1 MDATGSAGRRLL
13 DHLVLPVTSIAMSRA
28 RLAQLGFTVAPDG
41 IHPFGT
47 ANSCVFLSDGTY
59 LEPLAVADREACE
72 AAALNGNTFI
82 ARDQAIR
89 FRHGDEGLT
98 AIVVNTSDADAD
110 HQRFAA
116 SGVSAGPMLSF
127 SRVGRLPDGTERMA
141 SFKLAFAA
149 DLRSPDFF
157 AFACQRI
164 AALPSAGKALET
176 HENGVTGIAQV
187 VLSEPNPADFKDFLQ
202 MVAVSHDTAEHPF
215 GMDVGLDNAIIA
227 TLNPAGLKDRFGLKG
242 STHARGLR
250 GRAVVFKVMDIER
263 LKACLA
269 ENGVAFEERAS
280 RILVPHEPGQGV
292 LFAFEEE
299 K

>member
-13 DHLVLPVTSIAMSRA
+13 DHLVLPVTSIALSRA
-28 RLAQLGFTVAPDG
+28 RFAQLGFTVAPDG

-47 ANSCVFLSDGTY
+47 ENSCVFLSDGTY
-59 LEPLAVADREACE
+59 LEPLGVADREAYE
-72 AAALNGNTFI
+72 ASARNGNTFI

-89 FRHGDEGLT
+89 FRHGDEGLS
-98 AIVVNTSDADAD
+98 AIVVNAADADAD
-110 HQRFAA
+110 HQRFAENGI
-116 SGVSAGPMLSF
+116 SGGPMLSF
-127 SRVGRLPDGTERMA
+127 SRVGRLPDGTERTA

-164 AALPSAGKALET
+164 AALPSGGKALET

-187 VLSEPNPADFKDFLQ
+187 VLSEPSPADFKAFLQ
-202 MVAVSHDTAEHPF
+202 TVAVSNEAVEHPF
-215 GMDVGLDNAIIA
+215 GMDVELENATVA
-227 TLNPAGLKDRFGLKG
+227 AFNPAGLKDAFGLKG

-250 GRAVVFKVMDIER
+250 GRAIVFKVLDMTR

-269 ENGVAFEERAS
+269 ESGVAFEERAGCV
-280 RILVPHEPGQGV
+280 LVPHEPGQGV